1 MNNKLF
7 KLLVA
12 SVAMAACTSDEELVV
27 STGDNVQLAN
37 RPSLGVVE
45 FTTGEQTRAVVDKG
59 WGHLGY
65 VKSDA
70 IGAAL
75 VDELNTS
82 AGNKN
87 PNSNTC
93 DQSWS
98 YAEYVKDVTKQ
109 IWKNNSP
116 YWGQWKA
123 FNEISG
129 NDPAVFYNVNSAA
142 INTNYGY
149 TYNGESWTSEASLVE
164 GHYMFYF
171 PYNKNNAN
179 RLPVVAEVPQ
189 DQDCTKDTSAVWDL
203 YQGTT
208 PVAVDLKFL
217 RKPVAGQKISATATP
232 QPIFALP
239 KFTIVNNFNGYVFN
253 MVRNTLGTG
262 VDQDE
267 SARTGITK
275 VQKTITIDRI
285 ELVYTGAGTKLWYKA
300 PINPSKLKGMVN
312 AGWETN
318 KFKTPNCTS
327 DIMGD
332 GTYNIEERTTG
343 RAYQAPYS
351 NKASQIANGNTQML
365 VLNINR
371 TLNYGDSYSFNA
383 VMPAEDYSDAL
394 KARIYVT
401 IDGRHYIMMKTYDN
415 SFTKIDY
422 SNNAYHR
429 VECTGNVELFAFD
442 TYPVQLVRGER
453 YPITEYIVDGTTATA
468 KTSAGKTL
476 TINLNGLSAFESGNF
491 TSESTESVFTTKEEF
506 INHMKNA
513 IRGTELTE
521 VQGQTSLAEHEVA
534 FKDRNFTIDADLVE
548 AIYNNVV
555 LKKADGTE
563 NIAMLLNY
571 KNLNIGTDVEVKKNT
586 SETKAGYTIY
596 NLKARGYT
604 IKVAYK
610 NGVVNT
616 DGSALESGINDIT
629 ASTTLAAGTIP
640 GSSSKFTNGFVFL
653 NCKVESETATAQTY
667 TIENGADSFRFVVT
681 SHSKTVGTGQSAV
694 TTTTRCNLNVGGAQN
709 KNCGARI
716 TGTMGTVTITGN
728 QTNSASD
735 FTGAETIVNNGLKTI
750 AGKTTGKTVSATLA
764 GWPAEV
770 STSTKVNNVT
780 INPANSTAL
789 STEQAN
795 VDAFKI
801 GGTVITLGTNVV
813 SLISVN
819 NVNLTTTNIKQL
831 NGTSPINWTGS
842 SAGPMVV
849 TAYNANNNGR
859 VVQITNISASSNC
872 TINMV
877 D

>member
-82 AGNKN
+82 VGNVN
-87 PNSNTC
+87 PNPDVCNK
-93 DQSWS
+93 DWS
-98 YAEYVKDVTKQ
+98 YADYVKDVKQ
-109 IWKNNSP
+109 KIGNGGKSSP
-116 YWGQWKA
+116 YKDQWKA

-129 NDPAVFYNVNSAA
+129 NDPAVFYKVNSAA

-300 PINPSKLKGMVN
+300 PINPSKLKDMVT

-332 GTYNIEERTTG
+332 GTYNIENRATG
-343 RAYQAPYS
+343 WAYQTPYA
-351 NKASQIANGNTQML
+351 NVANDIKNGNTQML

-415 SFTKIDY
+415 SFDKIDY

-429 VECTGNVELFAFD
+429 VECKRNVELFAFD

-513 IRGTELTE
+513 IRGTALNE
-521 VQGQTSLAEHEVA
+521 VEGQTSLAEHEVA

-555 LKKADGTE
+555 LKKADGSE
-563 NIAMLLNY
+563 NIAMILNH
-571 KNLNIGTDVEVKKNT
+571 KNLNIGTDVEVEKNT

-610 NGVVNT
+610 IEIVNT
-616 DGSALESGINDIT
+616 EGSALQSGINDIT
-629 ASTTLAAGTIP
+629 KGATLAAGTIP
-640 GSSSKFTNGFVFL
+640 GSNSKFTNGFVFL
-653 NCKVESETATAQTY
+653 NCSVESETATAQTY
-667 TIENGADSFRFVVT
+667 TIEDGADSFRFVVT
-681 SHSKTVGTGQSAV
+681 SHTVGTGESAV
-694 TTTTRCNLNVGGAQN
+694 TTRCDLNVGSWN

-716 TGTMGTVTITGN
+716 TGKMGTVTINGN

-735 FTGAETIVNNGLKTI
+735 FTGANTIVNNGLKTI
-750 AGKTTGKTVSATLA
+750 AGNTTNKTVYATLT

-780 INPANSTAL
+780 INPASSGTAL

-795 VDAFKI
+795 VDAFKN
-801 GGTVITLGTNVV
+801 GGTVITLGENVEK
-813 SLISVN
+813 LISVN
-819 NVNLTTTNIKQL
+819 NVNLTTTRIKQL
-831 NGTSPINWTGS
+831 MGRSSISWTGS

-849 TAYNANNNGR
+849 TAYKANKNR
-859 VVQITNISASSNC
+859 PEQIVNITATSNSNC
-872 TINMV
+872 TINKV

>member
-7 KLLVA
+7 KLFVA

-45 FTTGEQTRAVVDKG
+45 FTPGEQTRAVVDKG

-98 YAEYVKDVTKQ
+98 YAEYVKDVTKR

-343 RAYQAPYS
+343 WAYQTPYS
-351 NKASQIANGNTQML
+351 NKASNIANGNTQML

-401 IDGRHYIMMKTYDN
+401 IDGRHYIMMKTDDN

-491 TSESTESVFTTKEEF
+491 TSESNESVFTTKEEF

-555 LKKADGTE
+555 LKKADGSE

-571 KNLNIGTDVEVKKNT
+571 KNLNIGTDVEVEKNT
-586 SETKAGYTIY
+586 SETKVGYTIY

-616 DGSALESGINDIT
+616 NGSALESGINDI
-629 ASTTLAAGTIP
+629 SEGSTLAAGTIS
-640 GSSSKFTNGFVFL
+640 GSSKFTNGFVFL

-681 SHSKTVGTGQSAV
+681 SKTVGTGESAV
-694 TTTTRCNLNVGGAQN
+694 TTKCNLNVGGAQN

-716 TGTMGTVTITGN
+716 TGKMGTVTITGN

-801 GGTVITLGTNVV
+801 GGTVITLGENVA

-831 NGTSPINWTGS
+831 KGTNSISWTGS

-849 TAYNANNNGR
+849 TAYKANDRGR
-859 VVQITNISASSNC
+859 AIQITNISAPSNSNC